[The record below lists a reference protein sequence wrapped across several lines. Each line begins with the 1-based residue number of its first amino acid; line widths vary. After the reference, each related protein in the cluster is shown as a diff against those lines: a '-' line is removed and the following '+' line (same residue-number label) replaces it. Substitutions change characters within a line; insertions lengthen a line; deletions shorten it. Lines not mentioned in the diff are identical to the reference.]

1 MPLPDGIPPC
11 LQRPPPTL
19 REKMFAEPQPTPFD
33 IDFRVAGVPVRVSGL
48 FWIGAIF
55 IGWGAARGF
64 ARGDQRDLLLYLAIW
79 TAVVLF
85 SILVHEM
92 GHALAY
98 RRFGQGA
105 RIVLYHFGGLAIPE
119 SWGRRRHLRPA
130 ERFFVSAAG
139 PVAQL
144 LLALTVIL
152 AVRASGYAIP
162 FPIQSIGEPLGLFEG
177 RPYSS
182 PYVFALVEFLLFV
195 NVMWPLLN
203 LMPVPPL
210 DGGQMLREGL
220 EGVGVS
226 DAGRIASGIGAVV
239 GGGLAWLAYTR
250 RETYLAVMFAMLAVA
265 CYQNLQQSPPWRRWN

>member
-1 MPLPDGIPPC
+1 M
-11 LQRPPPTL
+11 
-19 REKMFAEPQPTPFD
+19 MFAEPQPTPFD

-48 FWIGAIF
+48 FWIGSIF
-55 IGWGAARGF
+55 IGWGAARSF

-79 TAVVLF
+79 TAAVLV

-98 RRFGQGA
+98 RRFGQDA

-130 ERFFVSAAG
+130 ERFLVSAAG

-144 LLALTVIL
+144 LLAA
-152 AVRASGYAIP
+152 AVVLVLRAGGYVVP
-162 FPIQSIGEPLGLFEG
+162 FPIDSIGESLGFHDGRLFA
-177 RPYSS
+177 S
-182 PYVFALVEFLLFV
+182 PFLWAFADFLLFV

-220 EGVGVS
+220 EAVGVS
-226 DAGRIASGIGAVV
+226 EAGRIASGIGAIV

-250 RETYLAVMFAMLAVA
+250 QETYLAVMFAMLAVA
-265 CYQNLQQSPPWRRWN
+265 CYQTLQQSPPWRRWN